1 MGLHSIRAM
10 AQKFAGP
17 RKIAFGREEMEI
29 VSMLL
34 GSKARIVVT
43 DGFDQSTRGRNGSDS
58 DISVPWEQHR

>member
-1 MGLHSIRAM
+1 M

-43 DGFDQSTRGRNGSDS
+43 DGFD
-58 DISVPWEQHR
+58 